1 MRNNMT
7 TKNKLELLEID
18 EWEIKAWITRLGSM
32 PIKVI
37 DRCDRS
43 APFSITRFTI
53 LKLEDGKYATID
65 EQGCSCYI
73 PENANIEIFSTEKR
87 AKTQLEK
94 WNKLMNE
101 YNNPCVCGKHT
112 R

>member
-1 MRNNMT
+1 MT

-43 APFSITRFTI
+43 APFSITR
-53 LKLEDGKYATID
+53 
-65 EQGCSCYI
+65 
-73 PENANIEIFSTEKR
+73 NEKCFR
-87 AKTQLEK
+87 SHV
-94 WNKLMNE
+94 
-101 YNNPCVCGKHT
+101 YNFKIRGRQICNN